1 MVIKTLDPEL
11 DLDSHWPKCWI
22 RIRIETNADPQH
34 CKKESRFLFSLL
46 ILFQGDTKPR
56 RIPTPILGTG
66 PTGYNIV
73 MVALGAKVF
82 ISLFN

>member
-1 MVIKTLDPEL
+1 MGILNTVKKNLPTIFL
-11 DLDSHWPKCWI
+11 
-22 RIRIETNADPQH
+22 H
-34 CKKESRFLFSLL
+34 CLF
-46 ILFQGDTKPR
+46 IFQGDTKPR

>member
-1 MVIKTLDPEL
+1 M
-11 DLDSHWPKCWI
+11 
-22 RIRIETNADPQH
+22 RIRNTV
-34 CKKESRFLFSLL
+34 KKNLGFYSLL
-46 ILFQGDTKPR
+46 PVLFQGDTKPR

>member
-1 MVIKTLDPEL
+1 M
-11 DLDSHWPKCWI
+11 
-22 RIRIETNADPQH
+22 RIRNSVKKIEIFFIFIRA
-34 CKKESRFLFSLL
+34 
-46 ILFQGDTKPR
+46 LFQGDTKPR